1 MASVARG
8 LVPVTGDAWRDDNTT
23 ARAVTETPSTAGDVV
38 TEALIRRSDGVA
50 LTTTTE
56 RAVRERRRA
65 ELGGRGW

>member
-8 LVPVTGDAWRDDNTT
+8 LVPVAGDAWRGDDTA
-23 ARAVTETPSTAGDVV
+23 ARAVTEIPSMAGDVV
-38 TEALIRRSDGVA
+38 TEALIRKSDGVA